1 MTLNRINDILN
12 NPYLVGF
19 DRFDDIFRSTASTTL
34 PTFPHHNI
42 IKTSENEYSVELAVA
57 GFSETDI
64 DIELANNVL
73 SIRGKMDK
81 DDSKNYLHR
90 GIATRSFHK
99 SISVT
104 DTVEVVSA
112 ELYNGILSVNLRNI
126 IPQEKLPTKIHI
138 KTGLGKQFLTE

>member
-19 DRFDDIFRSTASTTL
+19 DRFDDIFRSTSSTT

-64 DIELANNVL
+64 NIELANNIL
-73 SIRGKMDK
+73 SILSKMDK

-99 SISVT
+99 SISVM

-112 ELYNGILSVNLRNI
+112 ELYNGILSINLKNVVPEQQLPKK
-126 IPQEKLPTKIHI
+126 IPI
-138 KTGLGKQFLTE
+138 KTNLGKQFLTE